1 MTRRPRVFSIPLGR
15 PFVDALAAGLLSGA
29 LANDP
34 ADPLS
39 FGAATIFLPTR
50 RSGRALIEAF
60 LRRSGGRPLILP
72 RIVPLGDVE
81 EDALDLTGESE
92 GGGEIPPAIPSLR
105 RDLLLS
111 KLIVDWHRKRK
122 QTPPPPEH
130 ALLFAGE
137 LARLIDQVHTEGLSF
152 DRLGDL
158 VPEDLAE
165 HWQITLDFLNIIVDR
180 WPEILAAEGCVDP
193 AHRRNLLL
201 DAQAEVWQLRP
212 PQDLVVAAGSTGSIP
227 ATARLLS
234 VIANLPNGAVV
245 LPGLDTSLDA
255 ESWAALDD
263 THPQF
268 NLARLL
274 ARLEIQRKD
283 VDEWPAPDVPDSAP
297 ARARLIG
304 HAMRPAETSDAWVA
318 LRSEP
323 AAIADVGRIDCP
335 TPREEAGVIALLMR
349 ESLET
354 EKKRAALITPDR
366 DLARRVAAEL
376 SRYGIDVD
384 DSGGVDLAR
393 TPPAAFLRLT
403 ADMIADRCA
412 PVPFL
417 AALKHPLAGG
427 GAEPSVFR
435 ALAREFEKAALR
447 GPRPA
452 SGFAGLRAA
461 LRESKTCGA
470 KSKKRLKAWLDGI
483 EKPAKV
489 FTKLMAR
496 KHAPLRDLLTAHVAF
511 TENIAASDFGTRQ
524 CPAMGG
530 RCRRS
535 TGGFAYGI
543 DGCRGGRVKGFRDDF
558 RHRLSGTA

>member
-1 MTRRPRVFSIPLGR
+1 MTRRSRVFSIPLGR

-29 LANDP
+29 LGNDP

-39 FGAATIFLPTR
+39 FAAATIFLPTR

-60 LRRSGGRPLILP
+60 SAPFRRP
-72 RIVPLGDVE
+72 
-81 EDALDLTGESE
+81 ALDLAENRPARRRRGRRTRIDWRWGAGEIES
-92 GGGEIPPAIPSLR
+92 GGEIPPAIPPLR

-122 QTPPPPEH
+122 QTPPPPEQ

-137 LARLIDQVHTEGLSF
+137 LARLIDQVHTEGLFF
-152 DRLGDL
+152 DRLADL

-165 HWQITLDFLNIIVDR
+165 HWQITLDFLHIVVDQ
-180 WPEILAAEGCVDP
+180 WPEILAREGCVDP

-201 DAQAEVWQLRP
+201 DAQAKAWQLRP
-212 PQDLVVAAGSTGSIP
+212 PQDLVIAAGSTGSIP

-234 VIANLPNGAVV
+234 VIARLPNGAVV

-274 ARLEIQRKD
+274 ARLEINRED
-283 VDEWPAPDVPDSAP
+283 VEDWPAPDVPETAP
-297 ARARLIG
+297 ARARLISD
-304 HAMRPAETSDAWVA
+304 AMRPAETSDAWVA

-323 AAIADVGRIDCP
+323 AAIAGVARIDCP

-354 EKKRAALITPDR
+354 EHKRAALITPDR

-384 DSGGVDLAR
+384 DSGGVALAQ
-393 TPPAAFLRLT
+393 TPPAVFLRLT
-403 ADMIADRCA
+403 ADMIADKCA
-412 PVPFL
+412 PVPLL

-427 GAEPSVFR
+427 GAEPAAFR

-461 LRESKTCGA
+461 LRASE
-470 KSKKRLKAWLDGI
+470 
-483 EKPAKV
+483 
-489 FTKLMAR
+489 
-496 KHAPLRDLLTAHVAF
+496 DL
-511 TENIAASDFGTRQ
+511 
-524 CPAMGG
+524 
-530 RCRRS
+530 
-535 TGGFAYGI
+535 
-543 DGCRGGRVKGFRDDF
+543 
-558 RHRLSGTA
+558 